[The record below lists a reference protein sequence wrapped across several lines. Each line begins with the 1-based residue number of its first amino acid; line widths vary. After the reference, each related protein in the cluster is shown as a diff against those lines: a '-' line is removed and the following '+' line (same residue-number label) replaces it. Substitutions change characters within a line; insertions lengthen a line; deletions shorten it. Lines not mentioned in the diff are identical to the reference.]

1 MAFFLANQMLVLF
14 FPIFISNLVR
24 YYNFGPNIY
33 ENINFGPKGLTK
45 ILRPLLYTNWQLE
58 CIYKHCFSVAQ
69 SSQKLEKKL
78 YQNEKNVS
86 DTCRT
91 RDRHVSR
98 VWDHDHWI
106 PGKILTCLHVN
117 YFPVAHLEREL
128 GFKPT
133 KKKEGG
139 PKKKLRGFEKN

>member
-1 MAFFLANQMLVLF
+1 M
-14 FPIFISNLVR
+14 
-24 YYNFGPNIY
+24 
-33 ENINFGPKGLTK
+33 K
-45 ILRPLLYTNWQLE
+45 
-58 CIYKHCFSVAQ
+58 
-69 SSQKLEKKL
+69 
-78 YQNEKNVS
+78 KNVS
-86 DTCRT
+86 DTCQT

-133 KKKEGG
+133 KNKEGG
-139 PKKKLRGFEKN
+139 PKKTKGFCKKLKSLLYTNMTLTKPLES

>member
-1 MAFFLANQMLVLF
+1 MSDTQQTCVTCVWDHDHW
-14 FPIFISNLVR
+14 FPHEI
-24 YYNFGPNIY
+24 
-33 ENINFGPKGLTK
+33 LTC
-45 ILRPLLYTNWQLE
+45 LQV
-58 CIYKHCFSVAQ
+58 KHFSEAQ
-69 SSQKLEKKL
+69 SGQIL

-106 PGKILTCLHVN
+106 PGKILTCIHVN
-117 YFPVAHLEREL
+117 NFSVAHLEPEL

-133 KKKEGG
+133 KKKRGAL
-139 PKKKLRGFEKN
+139 KKKLRGFEKN